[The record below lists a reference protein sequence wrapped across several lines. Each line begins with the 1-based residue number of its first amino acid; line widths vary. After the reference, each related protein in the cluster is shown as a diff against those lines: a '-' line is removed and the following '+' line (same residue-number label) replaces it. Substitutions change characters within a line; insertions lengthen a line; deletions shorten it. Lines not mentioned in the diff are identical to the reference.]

1 MTRLRGAMNY
11 RFADSLRSSRSEAFS
26 AIIGISFIIVS
37 LMFAG
42 QSYAKID
49 KANIMGIWLFDEG
62 SGDVA
67 KDTSGLGNDGTLVGD
82 PQWVDGKFGEAL
94 EFNGVEDYVDCG
106 NGESLD
112 ITQTITVMGWVKPD
126 EALGLDGWQR
136 FASRGE
142 YNTGWMIGITN
153 AGKPD
158 LTITNAGGG
167 FVTMYGKTTLELGRW
182 YHIAGVVDSST
193 RQVYIYFNG
202 TLDNNPMAHSGE
214 MMNPGVPTTI
224 GKSGV
229 AHVYD
234 FHGVIDEV
242 VIFDVALEEEDIQA
256 IMNKGLGSMLAVS
269 QSGKLTT
276 TWGGIK
282 NHH

>member
-1 MTRLRGAMNY
+1 MKIRCL
-11 RFADSLRSSRSEAFS
+11 S
-26 AIIGISFIIVS
+26 IGVVVLFVACVLTAS
-37 LMFAG
+37 
-42 QSYAKID
+42 SYAKID
-49 KANIMGIWLFDEG
+49 PKTAVGAWLLDEG
-62 SGDVA
+62 SGKIA
-67 KDTSGLGNDGTLVGD
+67 KDSSGNKNDGTFMNS
-82 PQWVDGKFGEAL
+82 PKWVDGKFDKAL
-94 EFNGVEDYVDCG
+94 EFDGVEDYVDCG
-106 NGESLD
+106 NAESLN
-112 ITQTITVMGWVKPD
+112 ITTTITVMGWVKPNN
-126 EALGLDGWQR
+126 ALGLDGWQR

-158 LTITNAGGG
+158 LTVTNAGGG
-167 FVTMYGKTTLELGRW
+167 FVTMYGKTTLELGKW

-234 FHGVIDEV
+234 FHGIIDEV
-242 VIFDVALEEEDIQA
+242 AIFNVALTGDD
-256 IMNKGLGSMLAVS
+256 
-269 QSGKLTT
+269 
-276 TWGGIK
+276 IK
-282 NHH
+282 NLMENGLKRALPVSPKGRLTGVWGEIKAK